1 MNPNIA
7 KHPIRAVCHTAKF
20 THGLISD
27 LQEEAERQ
35 NKPPLNLLQLTAAAC
50 EILTKGEWKINEYG
64 RVEYRRFKCY
74 WIDLTE
80 AVNNATEGQNK

>member
-7 KHPIRAVCHTAKF
+7 KHPARTVYHTAKF
-20 THGLISD
+20 THGLITD

-35 NKPPLNLLQLTAAAC
+35 NKPPLNLLQLTAAAW
-50 EILTKGEWKINEYG
+50 EILTKGEWKINECG

-80 AVNNATEGQNK
+80 AVNNATKGQQ

>member
-7 KHPIRAVCHTAKF
+7 KHPARTVYHTAKF
-20 THGLISD
+20 THGLITD

-35 NKPPLNLLQLTAAAC
+35 NKPPLNLLQLTAAAWG
-50 EILTKGEWKINEYG
+50 ILTKGEWKINEYG
-64 RVEYRRFKCY
+64 RVEYRRFKYY

-80 AVNNATEGQNK
+80 AVNNATKEQQ

>member
-7 KHPIRAVCHTAKF
+7 KHPARAAYYTAKF

-35 NKPPLNLLQLTAAAC
+35 NKPPLTLLQLIAAAW
-50 EILTKGEWKINEYG
+50 EILTKGEWKINEHG
-64 RVEYRRFKCY
+64 RVEYRRFKHY
-74 WIDLTE
+74 LTDLTE
-80 AVNNATEGQNK
+80 AVNNATKEQQ